1 MIKTP
6 IAHGGALAAAARK
19 YGGNKEDW
27 LDLSTGIN
35 PVPAPLPKLN
45 SSVWQALP
53 DADLMENCLSA
64 ARQFYGFPK
73 SASLVAAP
81 GVQAL
86 IQLLPHLRPGKKAA
100 ILGPTYGEYAHVF
113 QTLGS
118 GCRIIKTTEE
128 MEQETVGITVNPNNP
143 DGRIVESKTLVRIA
157 ETMASKGRLLIV
169 DEAFCDLTPELSMAQ
184 HAGMRGLLVLKS
196 FGKFFGLAGV
206 RLGFAAGQEDDIA
219 ILERLLGPWAVSGPA
234 LAIGTK
240 CYSDVDLR
248 SKITSQIQ
256 RNSKA
261 QKAELVKQRLNVIA
275 DTGLFHLIEHP
286 KAKEIYEH
294 LAHQHILTRIFSDQQ
309 NWLRLGLCKNASE
322 RARLASALHVCL
334 SVL

>member
-53 DADLMENCLSA
+53 DADLMENCLGA
-64 ARQFYGFPK
+64 ARQFYGFPR

-143 DGRIVESKTLVRIA
+143 DGRIVEPKTLVRIA

-169 DEAFCDLTPELSMAQ
+169 DEAFCDLTPDISVAQ

-206 RLGFAAGQEDDIA
+206 RLGFAAGHEDDIA

-234 LAIGTK
+234 LAIGAN
-240 CYSDVDLR
+240 CYSNVDLR
-248 SKITSQIQ
+248 SKITTQIQ

-261 QKAELVKQRLNVIA
+261 QNLVLTKQGFNVIA
-275 DTGLFHLIEHP
+275 DTGLFHLVEHP
-286 KAKEIYEH
+286 RAKDIYER
-294 LAHQHILTRIFSDQQ
+294 LAHQHILTRIFTDQPI
-309 NWLRLGLCKNASE
+309 WLRLGLCKNASE
-322 RARLASALHVCL
+322 RARLASALRVCL
-334 SVL
+334 STL